1 MEVWVVVT
9 LLSFLLVVG
18 SVMWIMPSKQDRKIA
33 KLRQQAI
40 LSGIKVKI
48 MKYPMIN
55 PSGRVEE
62 NCFEGA
68 NYSFVEVK
76 LPEVK
81 SGWMLIRNHDQ
92 SDSLENQEKNTM
104 PILNWG
110 WYIEQSDLPNE
121 IIEHLSQLV
130 GQYKERLFA
139 ISIMSNS
146 ISIGW
151 NENGTHEDL
160 EHFNRWSTELTQL
173 FEDEMAI
180 EE

>member
-1 MEVWVVVT
+1 
-9 LLSFLLVVG
+9 
-18 SVMWIMPSKQDRKIA
+18 
-33 KLRQQAI
+33 
-40 LSGIKVKI
+40 
-48 MKYPMIN
+48 
-55 PSGRVEE
+55 
-62 NCFEGA
+62 
-68 NYSFVEVK
+68 
-76 LPEVK
+76 
-81 SGWMLIRNHDQ
+81 MLIRNHDQ

>member
-1 MEVWVVVT
+1 MGWQG
-9 LLSFLLVVG
+9 FARG
-18 SVMWIMPSKQDRKIA
+18 SDNVH
-33 KLRQQAI
+33 
-40 LSGIKVKI
+40 
-48 MKYPMIN
+48 
-55 PSGRVEE
+55 
-62 NCFEGA
+62 A
-68 NYSFVEVK
+68 NVQYC
-76 LPEVK
+76 
-81 SGWMLIRNHDQ
+81 
-92 SDSLENQEKNTM
+92 
-104 PILNWG
+104 
-110 WYIEQSDLPNE
+110 NE